1 MHESEEFNLLMQAL
15 DQSLFARSVELA
27 LLALWGALE
36 AVFSPGRNELRFRV
50 TALIATF
57 LEPPG
62 EDRRSLQRKLTKLYD
77 SRSAAAHG
85 RSESL
90 LAPLLATY
98 VTVKRIV
105 TKILEENRVPTPRQL
120 ENELFGVHSE

>member
-27 LLALWGALE
+27 LLSLWGALE

-62 EDRRSLQRKLTKLYD
+62 QERETVSGRQDR
-77 SRSAAAHG
+77 
-85 RSESL
+85 
-90 LAPLLATY
+90 
-98 VTVKRIV
+98 VC
-105 TKILEENRVPTPRQL
+105 
-120 ENELFGVHSE
+120 